1 METKTVN
8 IYKVIP
14 TTGISNVSFGRGMS
28 AAARGEQKKQSKVF
42 ATQLQAINNI
52 GLSLNGISK
61 TLDSI
66 RALKLKRLK
75 AEEKR
80 RLKDSFQARY
90 TETQKLK
97 GSFKFSSGVLGRVAP
112 DFFGGLL
119 GFLGGL
125 FKYLVL
131 KPILEWLADDKNQ
144 QKVISILEGLKKVVD
159 FFSWLVKSAVVTFI
173 DGM

>member
-28 AAARGEQKKQSKVF
+28 VLQEVNKKQSKVF

-66 RALKLKRLK
+66 RALKLKRLSRGK
-75 AEEKR
+75 EK
-80 RLKDSFQARY
+80 
-90 TETQKLK
+90 T
-97 GSFKFSSGVLGRVAP
+97 
-112 DFFGGLL
+112 
-119 GFLGGL
+119 
-125 FKYLVL
+125 
-131 KPILEWLADDKNQ
+131 
-144 QKVISILEGLKKVVD
+144 
-159 FFSWLVKSAVVTFI
+159 
-173 DGM
+173 